1 MCICTYPPNKKKS
14 REPSHLPFLFSQ
26 PQRCGWSQRR
36 RCTCRPTGPWG
47 CGAGVQLRDRRLSF
61 ATRMK
66 WVCRCS
72 TGVAYNWSS
81 ARRADRPPDRQQH
94 TSDVGRCKSSLGSTC
109 PVSPRHIPSQNHSP
123 QFAARIS
130 AGSFAQPAAG
140 VAGVAAG
147 RLLWL
152 ASSRCTSS
160 RWCCFSPAWNG
171 SRHGLCTASERL
183 SHTARLNSG
192 LPLSPP
198 LTVREVLDS
207 HNKWLRSWTV
217 TFF

>member
-1 MCICTYPPNKKKS
+1 MRRAAIPASCQTWSWVCNMS
-14 REPSHLPFLFSQ
+14 L
-26 PQRCGWSQRR
+26 RCRH
-36 RCTCRPTGPWG
+36 RCTSC
-47 CGAGVQLRDRRLSF
+47 A
-61 ATRMK
+61 ARMK

-72 TGVAYNWSS
+72 TGVAYSWSC

-109 PVSPRHIPSQNHSP
+109 PVSPRHIPSQNQSP

-160 RWCCFSPAWNG
+160 RWCLFSPACNG

-183 SHTARLNSG
+183 SHTPRL
-192 LPLSPP
+192 
-198 LTVREVLDS
+198 V
-207 HNKWLRSWTV
+207 
-217 TFF
+217 